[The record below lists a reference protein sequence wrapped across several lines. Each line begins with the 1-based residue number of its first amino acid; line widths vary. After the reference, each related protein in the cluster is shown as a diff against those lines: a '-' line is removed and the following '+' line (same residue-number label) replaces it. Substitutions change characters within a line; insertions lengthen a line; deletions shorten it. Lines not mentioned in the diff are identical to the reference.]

1 MKKYALTLA
10 GLSLMAAGA
19 LLTGCD
25 TSVTAGICSD
35 ASALQASG
43 VALNAA
49 ETTGLTGIV
58 TSCAST
64 AGGTVFNNLSVAN
77 AIIADAIIL
86 QKSGLLADVHITAQ
100 VPADQKVLKK
110 IKLDA
115 RAWLKGA

>member
-1 MKKYALTLA
+1 MKISVTI
-10 GLSLMAAGA
+10 AAVA
-19 LLTGCD
+19 LLGVAATLSGCD
-25 TSVTAGICSD
+25 TSITAGICSD